1 MPVILPASG
10 ALAVRRPGYSV
21 AATPMHHLLI
31 LTKHPDEYRRLI
43 EGADCP
49 DLAIVA
55 SADVDDGLA
64 RGGHCDILLGDPTRV
79 KAALPHLPRLV
90 WTQLTW
96 AGVEPMLDPALRRD
110 YVLTNIRGV
119 FGPLMSEYVF
129 GYLLAIERKL
139 VQRLESQRAG
149 QWDAT
154 LPGTLQGKTLGLVGV
169 GSIGAHLA
177 ATGKHFGMR
186 VHGYTRSSR
195 DSRHV
200 DRYFHGDEKAAFASD
215 LDYLVAVLPNTDATA
230 AIVDAAMLGALP
242 PRAIVVNVGRGR
254 TVDDTALV
262 EALRSGRLAGAVLDV
277 FEEEPLP
284 ASSPF
289 WTAPNT
295 FVTSHTSAPS
305 FPQDIVGVFVENY
318 RRFHR
323 GDSLLHRVDFERG
336 Y

>member
-1 MPVILPASG
+1 M
-10 ALAVRRPGYSV
+10 AL
-21 AATPMHHLLI
+21 HHLLI
-31 LTKHPDEYRRLI
+31 LTKHPDDYRARI
-43 EGADCP
+43 EAAGLP

-55 SADVDDGLA
+55 SADVADGLA
-64 RGGHCDILLGDPTRV
+64 RGAHCDLLLGDPSRV
-79 KAALPHLPRLV
+79 KEALPHLSRLV
-90 WTQLTW
+90 WTQLSW

-129 GYLLAIERKL
+129 GYLLALERK
-139 VQRLESQRAG
+139 VFQRLESQRAG
-149 QWDAT
+149 RWDAT

-195 DSRHV
+195 DCRHV
-200 DRYFHGDEKAAFASD
+200 DRYFHGGDKAAFARE
-215 LDYLVAVLPNTDATA
+215 LDYLVAVLPNTHDTA
-230 AIVDAAMLGALP
+230 AIVDAGMLGALP
-242 PRAIVVNVGRGR
+242 PRAVVVNVGRGK
-254 TVDDTALV
+254 TIDEAVLVSALT
-262 EALRSGRLAGAVLDV
+262 EGRLAGAVLDV
-277 FEEEPLP
+277 FPEEPLP

-289 WTAPNT
+289 WTTPNT
-295 FVTSHTSAPS
+295 YITSHTSAPS
-305 FPQDIVGVFVENY
+305 FPADIVGVFVENY

-323 GDSLLHRVDFERG
+323 GETLLHRVDFERG